1 MKYTVKDFT
10 ALTHI
15 PFQDFLDQAL
25 ELFQTIHFYG
35 GSESVVEPII
45 NDDEVIIDFK
55 MTHAFGV
62 AVVAILDVK
71 TKQEDL
77 TVVLQEADFK
87 TI

>member
-10 ALTHI
+10 EKARI
-15 PFQDFLDQAL
+15 PFQDFLDQAS

-35 GSESVVEPII
+35 SEGVAEPITDQ
-45 NDDEVIIDFK
+45 DDVLIDFK

-62 AVVAILDVK
+62 AVVATLDIK

-77 TVVLQEADFK
+77 VSVIHIEDFN
-87 TI
+87 